1 MLRVFTCVLLVALAS
16 AESHGGKTCVA
27 IEATLKGGLCA
38 TKVFK
43 GKTCIKAD
51 NSYIDG
57 KHVNISA
64 TEATYGG
71 MGALLTKDVCTATIA
86 VVACSMYDGTV
97 KTDFCTLSGGF
108 CGDFIQKNDLFIAV
122 SCKTD
127 SDCMA
132 PVAGAATKPCCD
144 SIKSRTEDQIKMM
157 CTGISSDKV
166 TAAVRIYSRFASLDI
181 PLHCIGVSVCACLQ
195 IQTNSPSHSCML
207 QASSF
212 TFNAMCTI
220 EQGDLARNTSVTAS
234 TCATTNCI
242 SAASRASIVPVAAI
256 ISAIVALATAF

>member
-43 GKTCIKAD
+43 GKTCIKVAD
-51 NSYIDG
+51 
-57 KHVNISA
+57 KA
-64 TEATYGG
+64 TTEANYGG
-71 MGALLTKDVCTATIA
+71 MGALLTKDVCTATSA
-86 VVACSMYDGTV
+86 LVACSMYDGTV

-108 CGDFIQKNDLFIAV
+108 CGDFIQKNDLFTAAV
-122 SCKTD
+122 CKTD
-127 SDCMA
+127 SDCIA

-144 SIKSRTEDQIKMM
+144 SMKSKTEDSIKMT
-157 CTGISSDKV
+157 CTGTSSVKV
-166 TAAVRIYSRFASLDI
+166 TAQVRISRFASLDI
-181 PLHCIGVSVCACLQ
+181 PLHCSGVSVCACLQ
-195 IQTNSPSHSCML
+195 IQTNSPSLHAFFLL
-207 QASSF
+207 QASLL

-220 EQGDLARNTSVTAS
+220 EQGDLARSASVAAS

>member
-43 GKTCIKAD
+43 GKTCIKVAD
-51 NSYIDG
+51 
-57 KHVNISA
+57 KA
-64 TEATYGG
+64 TTEANYGG
-71 MGALLTKDVCTATIA
+71 MGALLTKDVCTATSA
-86 VVACSMYDGTV
+86 ACSMYDGTV

-108 CGDFIQKNDLFIAV
+108 CGDFIQKNDLFTAA

-144 SIKSRTEDQIKMM
+144 SMKSRTEDSIKMM
-157 CTGISSDKV
+157 CTGTSSVKV
-166 TAAVRIYSRFASLDI
+166 TAA
-181 PLHCIGVSVCACLQ
+181 
-195 IQTNSPSHSCML
+195 
-207 QASSF
+207 
-212 TFNAMCTI
+212 
-220 EQGDLARNTSVTAS
+220 GDLARSASVAAS